1 MNRHSRIIVVLLL
14 LILSALCAA
23 IILFR
28 MDIGKNTD
36 NSGNN
41 LSVSVSSEDSSTV
54 IVYKDSNGL
63 YGLKDRSDNII
74 LEPEWSELTS
84 IGNSGFR
91 AKLNTRTGTLY
102 GVIDR
107 KGDIAVPFV
116 YDDITHISDYLYSA
130 RLRDSGQ
137 YHFYGNDL
145 SLVTE
150 GAADKFFLEG
160 TSLII
165 NQGQDTF
172 TYKQGDKLSLVRAEI
187 PRFKRPVILNIMV
200 ENPKA
205 LSIMDC
211 IQWSNFGDDTIAFLD
226 AIRRNNSDLLYD
238 ASEINAFS
246 DVSNEIKEL
255 TSWKGKLSENTFVY
269 TADYGEEISIFL
281 ETELLF
287 KQESENKNETELNIP
302 LKLEYRKSESTG
314 EWLIYKANV
323 NYN

>member
-28 MDIGKNTD
+28 IDIGKDTD

-41 LSVSVSSEDSSTV
+41 LSVSVSSEDNTAV

-102 GVIDR
+102 GIINR
-107 KGDIAVPFV
+107 QGDIAVPFV

-137 YHFYGNDL
+137 YHFYGNDF

-165 NQGQDTF
+165 DQGQDTF

-187 PRFKRPVILNIMV
+187 PRFKRPVSLSITV

-205 LSIMDC
+205 LSVMDC
-211 IQWSNFGDDTIAFLD
+211 IQWSNFGDDTIAFFD
-226 AIRRNNSDLLYD
+226 AIRRDDSGLLYD
-238 ASEINAFS
+238 ASEINALL
-246 DVSNEIKEL
+246 DVIDGIKEF
-255 TSWKGKLSENTFVY
+255 TSWKGKLSGNTFVY
-269 TADYGEEISIFL
+269 TSDYDEESSIFL

-287 KQESENKNETELNIP
+287 KQETENETELSIP
-302 LKLEYRKSESTG
+302 LKLEYKKSESTG
-314 EWLIYKANV
+314 NWLIYKANV